1 MQESFVIAL
10 GGRPNLTA
18 RSTTGTTLPRRLVTP
33 RIQDGV
39 FGTAV
44 TVVYSMISFTLSRS
58 KAYSSPAVKKVRYCF
73 ALAAT
78 GFASFTA
85 CIVGSLVCSEP
96 REVVLF
102 LTGRVVRRR
111 RRHVFR

>member
-1 MQESFVIAL
+1 MHESFVIVLA
-10 GGRPNLTA
+10 GRPNLTA

-33 RIQDGV
+33 QIQGGV

-58 KAYSSPAVKKVRYCF
+58 KAYSSPAVKKVRYC
-73 ALAAT
+73 LAVAA

-85 CIVGSLVCSEP
+85 CIVCSLVGSEP

-102 LTGRVVRRR
+102 LAGGIARRR
-111 RRHVFR
+111 RRHVVR